1 MSDQDFKSTT
11 KKNLKAM
18 RSNKERHY
26 IRNKARVVKYG
37 TVSFARNIWLS
48 TAAVLVMTI
57 TLVILFATIAT
68 SVVLNNTAESMRDK
82 IDITIYFQPGT
93 ADTKLSAIADILST
107 DDNIKSVTIASSN
120 DEYIKFLDENADNKE
135 LVNMINSDDEMKNV
149 ILGNMQSTIRIKV
162 HDTNNLDSIK
172 SLVASDATI
181 QKYLDPEKM
190 PTYDVNQVEIAT
202 ITSWANIAKN
212 GGIVLSAV
220 FLTISILIIFNTI
233 RMAIFS
239 RREEIYMMKLVGADK
254 GFIRGPFRI
263 EAQIC
268 GIVSGILAATL
279 SYFGFKL
286 LIPRLAN
293 WGINVDAISNILDSN
308 TLVLVYAA
316 FMLSGIIIGTI
327 SARLAISKYM
337 RKA

>member
-18 RSNKERHY
+18 RSNKEHHY

-93 ADTKLSAIADILST
+93 TDTKLSAIADILST

-135 LVNMINSDDEMKNV
+135 LVDMINSDDEMKKV

-293 WGINVDAISNILDSN
+293 WGINVETISNIFDSN
-308 TLVLVYAA
+308 ALVLVYVA
-316 FMLSGIIIGTI
+316 FIVSGIIIGTV